1 LPVGVSIEENV
12 LDARQESYLVWL
24 CTPPSERN
32 PASKE
37 KYAESIGVN
46 VVTLRRWEKKDVFRK
61 KWQEKVD
68 DIQGSPERSQR
79 LLDTLYNAALGG
91 DIKAA
96 QLYLQATNRMAPPQV
111 TVKSETSVAQL
122 SDKELESLIA
132 ASAANEMESRRLRAV

>member
-1 LPVGVSIEENV
+1 M
-12 LDARQESYLVWL
+12 LDARQEAYVVWL
-24 CTPPSERN
+24 CTPPSERD
-32 PASKE
+32 PSSKE

-46 VVTLRRWEKKDVFRK
+46 VTTLRRWEKKDVFRK

-96 QLYLQATNRMAPPQV
+96 QLYLQATNRMAPPSV

-122 SDKELESLIA
+122 SDKDLDALIA
-132 ASAANEMESRRLRAV
+132 AAAANEMESRRLRAV